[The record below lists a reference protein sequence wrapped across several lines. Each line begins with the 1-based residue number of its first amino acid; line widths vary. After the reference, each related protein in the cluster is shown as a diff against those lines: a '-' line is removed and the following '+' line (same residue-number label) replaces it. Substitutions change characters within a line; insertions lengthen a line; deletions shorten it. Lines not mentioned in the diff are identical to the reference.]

1 MRSESATGSELFSF
15 DYFSCLR
22 SDYAK
27 NECSICIDLCPEGA
41 MVFDRSRLTLD
52 SKKCTGCAAC
62 IGGCPTEA
70 LASELFD
77 PNRFAIEFPGRSGN
91 MISCKESV
99 PCLGALSVEHLITIA
114 IRSESEIVCD
124 LSHCKECPVNSNAL
138 VQKSIEK
145 AIEEAQGFLDAAGIK
160 KRISAVTE
168 VSQSET
174 DIGRRGLFKKL
185 AGIASEIG
193 EERTLGEIA
202 SRGDERVPL
211 KRILLKNSLKNVS
224 EDFEGT
230 ALSGPTFSFVAD
242 KKIDADTCTNCQECA
257 MFCPTGALS
266 LLQDNSGI
274 IFQSGKCI
282 ACGIC
287 DDICRPGSIGTGAE
301 IDIVDFAFD
310 RMQLLV
316 KHKLE
321 ICEECKVAFP
331 YRGGEMLCDRCRD
344 FRENFSDIFTLAKD
358 LQ

>member
-1 MRSESATGSELFSF
+1 MRSESLSSADLFKF

-27 NECSICIDLCPEGA
+27 NECSICIDLCPEDA
-41 MVFDRSRLTLD
+41 MVFDRNRLTLD
-52 SKKCTGCAAC
+52 TQRCTGCAAC
-62 IGGCPTEA
+62 VGGCPTEA
-70 LASELFD
+70 LVSELFD

-91 MISCKESV
+91 MISCKENV

-193 EERTLGEIA
+193 EEQTLSEIA

-211 KRILLKNSLKNVS
+211 KRILLKNSLKKVS

-230 ALSGPTFSFVAD
+230 ALSGSSFSFVAD

-287 DDICRPGSIGTGAE
+287 DDICQPGSIGTVPG
-301 IDIVDFAFD
+301 IDLVDFAFD

-331 YRGGEMLCDRCRD
+331 YRGGSMLCDRCRD
-344 FRENFSDIFTLAKD
+344 FKENFSDMFTLAKD
-358 LQ
+358 M

>member
-1 MRSESATGSELFSF
+1 MRGESTTLSDLFGF

-27 NECSICIDLCPEGA
+27 SECSICIDLCPEDA

-52 SKKCTGCAAC
+52 TQKCTGCTAC
-62 IGGCPTEA
+62 VGGCPTEA
-70 LASELFD
+70 LSSELFD
-77 PNRFAIEFPGRSGN
+77 PNRFAVEFPGRSGS
-91 MISCKESV
+91 MISCKENV

-114 IRSESEIVCD
+114 IRSESGIVCD
-124 LSHCKECPVNSNAL
+124 LSHCKECPVNSNTL
-138 VQKSIEK
+138 VLKSIES
-145 AIEEAQGFLDAAGIK
+145 AIEEAQEFLDAAGIK
-160 KRISAVTE
+160 RRVSALRE
-168 VSQSET
+168 ASRSEA

-185 AGIASEIG
+185 AGIASQIG

-202 SRGDERVPL
+202 SRERERVPL
-211 KRILLKNSLKNVS
+211 KRVLLKNALKAAAEEIDGAS
-224 EDFEGT
+224 I
-230 ALSGPTFSFVAD
+230 SGSGFSFAAA
-242 KKIDADTCTNCQECA
+242 KKIDEQSCTNCQECA

-266 LLQDNSGI
+266 LLRDNSGI

-301 IDIVDFAFD
+301 IDLVDFAFD

-358 LQ
+358 ME